1 MVIELKYSKNKVPY
15 IEVPTGKIIF
25 GSALKT
31 KKGYKWFTF
40 SYSFTDVVS
49 VGAGQAVLV
58 SMRDS
63 TVFDKEF
70 QLPVNALPIE
80 AKNKLKIIFNSLMDD
95 EGYISVQNVPLLEN
109 ILKNTDFDEIYNPK
123 PKRKYKQ
130 RKGKFV

>member
-1 MVIELKYSKNKVPY
+1 MIELKYSKNKAPY

-40 SYSFTDVVS
+40 SYGFANV
-49 VGAGQAVLV
+49 VGAGKAEVLI

-63 TVFDKEF
+63 TVFDREF
-70 QLPVNALPIE
+70 QLPVNVLPID
-80 AKNKLKIIFNSLMDD
+80 AKNKLKTIFNSLMDE
-95 EGYISVQNVPLLEN
+95 EGYISVKNVSLLED

-130 RKGKFV
+130 RKK